1 MEKIKEET
9 ILGKDYYT
17 TYGAALATKLSRQT
31 LYKLAKA
38 GKFEILE
45 HPRGK
50 FYEKRS
56 VEKWVENLNKADSK
70 ENKRESACSRV
81 AEQN

>member
-17 TYGAALATKLSRQT
+17 TYGAVLATKLSRQT

-38 GKFEILE
+38 GEFEILE

-56 VEKWVENLNKADSK
+56 VNAYLERKTRKKTAP
-70 ENKRESACSRV
+70 
-81 AEQN
+81 